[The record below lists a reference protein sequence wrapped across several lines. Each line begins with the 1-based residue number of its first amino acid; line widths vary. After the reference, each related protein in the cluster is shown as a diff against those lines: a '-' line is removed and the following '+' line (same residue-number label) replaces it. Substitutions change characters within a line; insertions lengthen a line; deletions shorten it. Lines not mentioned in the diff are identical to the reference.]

1 MHQRTHQGLQDGGRH
16 CPGCHLE
23 RRWTCVGSVPQDLCP
38 LTQGELFRRQGM
50 GAWGG
55 DSPCLGLYLRRY
67 AYRLQRERWMP
78 WCLKQGRGFSG
89 FMSGHRTRRA
99 NQVPSP
105 LLERPQSK
113 NVQLSPD
120 PLIKDTAL
128 ESSWPSPGPL
138 GALTPLPNKGNSV
151 KCSALLPLL
160 EFHLKLRIQRFVDW
174 THENF
179 LPQSLTV
186 SWAPA
191 TVLVFELEA

>member
-1 MHQRTHQGLQDGGRH
+1 MLVVLPITLFLPGFHSSPMSHPFFLFAVCPSDSHTSWKDIPRTMHQLTHQGLQDGGRH

-23 RRWTCVGSVPQDLCP
+23 RWWTRVGSVPQDLCQ

-67 AYRLQRERWMP
+67 AYRLQRECWMP

-120 PLIKDTAL
+120 PVIKDTAL
-128 ESSWPSPGPL
+128 ESSWV
-138 GALTPLPNKGNSV
+138 T
-151 KCSALLPLL
+151 
-160 EFHLKLRIQRFVDW
+160 Q
-174 THENF
+174 
-179 LPQSLTV
+179 
-186 SWAPA
+186 SWASGGA
-191 TVLVFELEA
+191 NTTA